1 MPPLTPH
8 LFVEDMQRSIAF
20 YRDVLGFEVR
30 RAEPEVAPTFASLQ
44 RADSSLMLSPFGE
57 TFGNWKVADVAEQ
70 RRGQL
75 GPVSFYIEGAD
86 LEADYQRVLDA
97 GATVVDPLAARPWG
111 QREFTVADP
120 DGFLWAIWK
129 V

>member
-1 MPPLTPH
+1 MLQLTPH

-20 YRDVLGFEVR
+20 YRDILGFEVR
-30 RAEPEVAPTFASLQ
+30 RAEPEAAPTFASLA
-44 RADSSLMLSPFGE
+44 RGDSLLMLSPFGE
-57 TFGNWKVADVAEQ
+57 SFGDWKVADVAEH

-75 GPVSFYIEGAD
+75 GPVSFYIEGGD

-97 GATVVDPLAARPWG
+97 GTNIVDPLAARAWG
-111 QREFTVADP
+111 QREFTLADP